1 MSPSNSASPNGN
13 KITLIPKRSS
23 SPSEE
28 TSLSNQAEIQDKFG
42 EFLNTLSEMLQ
53 DFTAL
58 EVNTMV
64 VSKITGA
71 KFNPLEAYTIIY
83 QLGNDPKVL
92 KAYPEELHPRYVR
105 LWEQLKAA
113 YRLCPEDVTQMKQG
127 MALPDP
133 LSDDP
138 DEMRHLMQLMKISN
152 LVRTLRKLSELRAAL
167 DGGNPKST
175 TIDIIYAQT
184 VMQLDGDVINRYN
197 QELFKSENEKQRDFI
212 VNLHNQGVEAGER
225 QWRGLINF
233 MVDLLKGFV
242 KGNK

>member
-42 EFLNTLSEMLQ
+42 EFLNTLSDILQ

-71 KFNPLEAYTIIY
+71 KFNPLEAYRSIY
-83 QLGNDPKVL
+83 KLGNKKEL
-92 KAYPEELHPRYVR
+92 EAAYPEDLHPRYSR
-105 LWEQLKAA
+105 LWEQLNNA
-113 YRLCPEDVTQMKQG
+113 YSLCPEEITQIKKG
-127 MALPDP
+127 KALPDP
-133 LSDDP
+133 ENP
-138 DEMRHLMQLMKISN
+138 DELKHLMQLMKVSN

-167 DGGNPKST
+167 DGENPQST